1 MAKSSKAQ
9 VTKRREEVQKMIVS
23 GAHYQTICK
32 EMAEKWETSKRAIQD
47 DIRLVNKEWQ
57 EAAEESKQLLRNKNK
72 ERLEL
77 LFHSAILKEQY
88 KAALEIQK
96 EINKLD
102 GLYKEVETEEKQPEI
117 IKIGRKSD
125 LKVVGEE

>member
-1 MAKSSKAQ
+1 MSRSSKAQ
-9 VTKRREEVQKMIVS
+9 LVKRREEVQKMIVS
-23 GAHYQTICK
+23 GAHYQVICD
-32 EMAEKWETSKRAIQD
+32 EMSTKWETSKRAIQE

-57 EAAEESKQLLRNKNK
+57 EASEESKQLLRNKNK

-88 KAALEIQK
+88 KSALEIQK

-102 GLYKEVETEEKQPEI
+102 GLYKEVEREEKAPEI
-117 IKIGRKSD
+117 INIGRKSD
-125 LKVVGEE
+125 FKIVGEE

>member
-1 MAKSSKAQ
+1 MSRSSKAQ
-9 VTKRREEVQKMIVS
+9 LIKRREEVQKMIVT
-23 GAHYQTICK
+23 GAHYQTICEELSK
-32 EMAEKWETSKRAIQD
+32 KWETSKRAIQE
-47 DIRLVNKEWQ
+47 DIRLINKEWQ
-57 EAAEESKQLLRNKNK
+57 ESAEESKQLLQNKNK

-77 LFHSAILKEQY
+77 LFHSAIMKEQF
-88 KAALEIQK
+88 KTALEIQK

-102 GLYKEVETEEKQPEI
+102 GLYKEVEKEDKIPEI